1 MTQSCDIAQVVGIT
15 CVVQILKDR
24 VQTRWNGCGVELGK
38 ALQLVL
44 TVFLHLSAVLH
55 KAVASMGW
63 MTLQV
68 A

>member
-1 MTQSCDIAQVVGIT
+1 M
-15 CVVQILKDR
+15 VQILKDR

-63 MTLQV
+63 MTLQ
-68 A
+68 AA